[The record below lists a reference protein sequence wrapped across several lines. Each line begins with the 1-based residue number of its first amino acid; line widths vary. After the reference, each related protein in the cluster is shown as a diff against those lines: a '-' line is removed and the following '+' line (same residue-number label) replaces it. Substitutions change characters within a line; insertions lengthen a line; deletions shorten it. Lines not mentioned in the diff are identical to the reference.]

1 MNSFSESDLEGGL
14 SSRLFH
20 AKYRYLNGLRAVDY
34 SDLADTME
42 IE

>member
-1 MNSFSESDLEGGL
+1 MCSESNPKGGL

-20 AKYRYLNGLRAVDY
+20 AKYRYLNGLRAVDE
-34 SDLADTME
+34 SGLADTDQ

>member
-1 MNSFSESDLEGGL
+1 MVLSESNLKGGL

-20 AKYRYLNGLRAVDY
+20 AKYRYLNGLQAVDY
-34 SDLADTME
+34 SGLADADQ